1 MKSFHYL
8 LIVFGL
14 FVGFSS
20 CSKDDDIA
28 TAICEPACGVGGV
41 CNDGVCVCLTGYE
54 GENCATESSAKFLG
68 VYNTNYTG
76 SGGLAGSGGNTTMTI
91 TKGDN
96 PGKIQIAVPLELGAT
111 LPQIGSVDLPINLTI
126 QADVDGNSYTISRT
140 TIGFSVPV
148 GGFNLPIDI
157 TFEAS
162 GNLSGSTLN
171 SSWTF
176 SGLLLNGTLSMV
188 GNK

>member
-1 MKSFHYL
+1 MKRFHFL
-8 LIVFGL
+8 LIVFAIFIGI
-14 FVGFSS
+14 SS

-28 TAICEPACGVGGV
+28 SAVCEPSCGANGI
-41 CNDGVCVCLTGYE
+41 CSDGTCVCLTGYE
-54 GENCATESSAKFLG
+54 GESCGLEASEKFLG
-68 VYNTNYTG
+68 TYNTNYTG

-96 PGKIQIAVPLELGAT
+96 AGKIQIAVPLELGAT

-126 QADVDGNSYTISRT
+126 QADVDGNAYSISST

-148 GGFNLPIDI
+148 GGFNLPISI
-157 TFEAS
+157 TFQGT

-171 SSWTF
+171 SSWIF

>member
-8 LIVFGL
+8 LITFALL
-14 FVGFSS
+14 FTFSS
-20 CSKDDDIA
+20 CSKDDDIVA
-28 TAICEPACGVGGV
+28 VVCEPSCGANGI
-41 CNDGVCVCLTGYE
+41 CNDGTCVCLTGYE
-54 GENCATESSAKFLG
+54 GETCGIEANEKFLG

-96 PGKIQIAVPLELGAT
+96 ASKIQIAVPLELGAT

-126 QADVDGNSYTISRT
+126 QADVDGNSYSISST

-157 TFEAS
+157 TFQGT

-171 SSWTF
+171 STWTF
-176 SGLLLNGTLSMV
+176 TGLLLNGTLSMV
-188 GNK
+188 GN